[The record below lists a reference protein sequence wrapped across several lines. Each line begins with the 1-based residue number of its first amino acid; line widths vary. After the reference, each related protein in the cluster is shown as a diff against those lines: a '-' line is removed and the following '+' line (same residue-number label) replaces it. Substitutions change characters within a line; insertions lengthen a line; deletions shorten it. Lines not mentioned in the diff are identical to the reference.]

1 MDSAYLCRGIKIT
14 CAFVMKRKPL
24 PPLLPVGLLILA
36 MAFSSCRQAY
46 QVTRVEIDR
55 IAIDDRLDAE
65 PDTAMTA
72 LLAPYKAAVD
82 SVMNHVLGTA
92 AVSMD
97 KDRPESLLSNLVA
110 DVLRQAATIVQDQPA
125 DMGLVNMGGL
135 RSTLTAGPI
144 TRAHAFEIL
153 PFENALCVLTIK
165 GSDLRKVMEN
175 IAARGGEGVSG
186 VQLTIGRNG
195 QLLGATV
202 DGRPI
207 DDNRLYSI
215 ATIDYLA
222 EGNDG
227 LTALT
232 LAQTR
237 TCPDGAVLRDLFIR
251 YVESET
257 AAGRAIT
264 SQLEGRII
272 VR

>member
-1 MDSAYLCRGIKIT
+1 
-14 CAFVMKRKPL
+14 MKRKL
-24 PPLLPVGLLILA
+24 LLPLLPALLLMAMGL
-36 MAFSSCRQAY
+36 MSCRQTY
-46 QVTRVEIDR
+46 QLTRIEITRLPVDE
-55 IAIDDRLDAE
+55 RLDAD
-65 PDTAMTA
+65 PDTAMMA

-82 SVMNHVLGTA
+82 SVMDHVVGTA

-110 DVLRQAATIVQDQPA
+110 DVLRQAATPVLGHAA

-135 RSTLTAGPI
+135 RNVLTAGPI
-144 TRAHAFEIL
+144 TTANVYEIL
-153 PFENALCVLTIK
+153 PFENALCVLTIQ
-165 GSDLRKVMEN
+165 GADFRRVMEN

-186 VQLTIGRNG
+186 VRLVISTGG
-195 QLLGATV
+195 QLLDATV
-202 DGRPI
+202 GGQPI
-207 DDNRLYSI
+207 DDSRTYSI

-232 LAQTR
+232 SAQTR
-237 TCPDGAVLRDLFIR
+237 VCPDDAVMRDLFLR
-251 YVESET
+251 YVEGET

-264 SQLEGRII
+264 SRLEGRIT